1 MPAHKSSAPRIVLTG
16 GGTGGHVYPAL
27 AVAEA
32 IRHIAPRAQFL
43 YVGGDRMEARTVP
56 AAGLPFRQISVHG
69 LAGRGLPIVR
79 RLRSLVELALGV
91 PLIQSLSILRSFG
104 PDVVLG
110 TGGYVSGPVL
120 LAARILGLP
129 CAAVDGNRVPGHT
142 SRIVARLV
150 DVMLVAH
157 DEMADYFSARVR
169 KSARVE
175 ITGLPVRAGITE
187 PSREQGAAAVG
198 LDPSLTT
205 VLVLG
210 GSLGSAPINAAVTG
224 ALEHLARMES
234 LPQLQVLHVT
244 GRRFDAP
251 DIPSAL
257 PHLNYRAVPYLE
269 SDYGHAL
276 AAADVVVSRSGASTV
291 AEISA
296 RGLAAILI
304 PWAEAST
311 GEQSQNAASLERAG
325 AALVIPDSE
334 LTPERLAA
342 SLAAVLREPE
352 RLSHMAAASRSAGRA
367 GAAERVAEVVL
378 ELAARS
384 SGGGLDGA

>member
-1 MPAHKSSAPRIVLTG
+1 MPAHNSSAPRVVLTG

-32 IRHIAPRAQFL
+32 ISQIAPKAQLL

-56 AAGLPFRQISVHG
+56 AAGLPFRRISVHG
-69 LAGRGLPIVR
+69 LAGRGVSLGR
-79 RLRSLVELALGV
+79 RLRSLVELALGL
-91 PLIQSLSILRSFG
+91 PLIQSLLILRSFG

-120 LAARILGLP
+120 VAARLMGVP
-129 CAAVDGNRVPGHT
+129 SAALDGNRVPGHT

-157 DEMADYFSARVR
+157 DELAEYFSARVR
-169 KSARVE
+169 KRARVE
-175 ITGLPVRAGITE
+175 ITGLPVRAEITGT
-187 PSREQGAAAVG
+187 SREQGAAALG

-205 VLVLG
+205 VLVFG
-210 GSLGSAPINAAVTG
+210 GSLGSARINAAVTG
-224 ALEHLARMES
+224 AGEHLAHMES
-234 LPQLQVLHVT
+234 LPEIQVLHVT

-251 DIPSAL
+251 DIPSAPGRL
-257 PHLNYRAVPYLE
+257 DYRAVPYLE

-291 AEISA
+291 AEITA

-325 AALVIPDSE
+325 AAIVIPDLE

-342 SLAAVLREPE
+342 SLAAILREPE
-352 RLSHMAAASRSAGRA
+352 RLGQMAAASRSAGRA
-367 GAAERVAEVVL
+367 RAAERVAELVL
-378 ELAARS
+378 KLAGRRAKGTVG
-384 SGGGLDGA
+384 SG